1 MPNAERIHTYPQI
14 NLLCIGAK
22 LVGNSQGA
30 LSVSAA
36 AAETSAFTAGGLYD
50 MWCDVDVYL
59 KVGSGTV
66 TDVTSGNGYL
76 LRANTTV
83 PFIIDENDKIGAIA
97 GGARTLR
104 YHKVS

>member
-1 MPNAERIHTYPQI
+1 MPNAERIYTYPQI

-22 LVGNSQGA
+22 LTGNSQGA
-30 LSVSAA
+30 LSVSTSP
-36 AAETSAFTAGGLYD
+36 AETSAFTSGGLYD

-66 TDVTSGNGYL
+66 NDVTSVNGYL
-76 LRANTTV
+76 LRADTTI
-83 PFIIDENDKIGAIA
+83 PFIIDENDKVGAIA
-97 GGARTLR
+97 GAPGTLR

>member
-1 MPNAERIHTYPQI
+1 MSNPERMSIYPPI

-22 LVGNSQGA
+22 LSGNSQGA

-36 AAETSAFTAGGLYD
+36 AAETSAFTLRGLYD

-66 TDVTSGNGYL
+66 TDVTSENGYL

-97 GGARTLR
+97 GGAGTLR

>member
-1 MPNAERIHTYPQI
+1 MSNPERLSIYPPI

-22 LVGNSQGA
+22 LSGNAQGA

-36 AAETSAFTAGGLYD
+36 AAETSAFTASGLYD

-59 KVGSGTV
+59 KVGAGTV
-66 TDVTSGNGYL
+66 TDVTSGTGYL

-83 PFIIDENDKIGAIA
+83 PFIVAENDKSGAIA
-97 GGARTLR
+97 GGAGTLS

>member
-1 MPNAERIHTYPQI
+1 MPNPERIHTYPQL

-22 LVGNSQGA
+22 LSGNSQVA
-30 LSVSAA
+30 LSVSGSAA
-36 AAETSAFTAGGLYD
+36 GTSAFTSGGLFD

-66 TDVTSGNGYL
+66 TDVTTSNGYL

-83 PFIIDENDKIGAIA
+83 PFIVDENDKIGAISS
-97 GGARTLR
+97 GSGTLR
-104 YHKVS
+104 FHKVS